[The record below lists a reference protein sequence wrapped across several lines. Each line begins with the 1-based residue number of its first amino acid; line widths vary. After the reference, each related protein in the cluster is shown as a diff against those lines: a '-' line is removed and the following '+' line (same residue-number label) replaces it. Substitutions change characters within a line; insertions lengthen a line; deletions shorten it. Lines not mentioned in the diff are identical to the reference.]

1 MDRRELEIE
10 SVQYFCRAQYSN
22 GPTLFEENR
31 SFWWCCVR
39 ISFYDIVAKS
49 WISIVFSRPDRFWD
63 NRIEKTSQSLCK
75 WILVE
80 FVIQSE
86 SSRKR
91 GCFRILSISNIRI
104 KLNITWTNCFWI
116 LFCIIILVALSQ
128 GTLIRHE
135 W

>member
-1 MDRRELEIE
+1 M
-10 SVQYFCRAQYSN
+10 
-22 GPTLFEENR
+22 NR
-31 SFWWCCVR
+31 SSTFVGLNTQTNR
-39 ISFYDIVAKS
+39 LYLKKTEVFDGVALGYHFINDIVAKS
-49 WISIVFSRPDRFWD
+49 WISIVFSRPYRFWD

-116 LFCIIILVALSQ
+116 LFCIIILIALSQ